1 MKDQIVLRLLE
12 QGHITVSMADSLLNN
27 LLEKT
32 SIITQL
38 REDGIIS
45 TQETIT
51 LLKEED
57 HVTFPQIPTMPYKPY
72 QPDWTYDPYRPGQ
85 PWWTV
90 TSSHD
95 PTSEQ
100 FEYSDTKQR
109 TDNKE

>member
-1 MKDQIVLRLLE
+1 
-12 QGHITVSMADSLLNN
+12 
-27 LLEKT
+27 
-32 SIITQL
+32 
-38 REDGIIS
+38 
-45 TQETIT
+45 
-51 LLKEED
+51 
-57 HVTFPQIPTMPYKPY
+57 MPYKPY
-72 QPDWTYDPYRPGQ
+72 QPDWTYDPHRPGQ